1 MSIVK
6 KTVSL
11 EEIKGFLAEGK
22 TRKEIAE
29 YYGLP
34 LSAMAKS
41 VFQHPELKSKKSKKI
56 YEIVLAED
64 MPENVS
70 LEAPHSPLAEEVIT
84 QESVSED
91 TQQDSQDVTES
102 VVETNAGSETW

>member
-70 LEAPHSPLAEEVIT
+70 LEVLENAFVQETEV
-84 QESVSED
+84 
-91 TQQDSQDVTES
+91 QDVQANEGQIL
-102 VVETNAGSETW
+102 ETSEEAISGDTWQ